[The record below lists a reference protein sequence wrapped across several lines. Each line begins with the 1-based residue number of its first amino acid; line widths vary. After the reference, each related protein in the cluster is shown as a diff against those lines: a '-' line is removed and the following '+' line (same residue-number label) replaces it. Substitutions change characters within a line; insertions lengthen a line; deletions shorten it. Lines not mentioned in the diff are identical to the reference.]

1 LHYNQLGRTGLFV
14 SELCLGAM
22 TFGGRGFWQVVGKL
36 GQEEADKLVARAFE
50 AGINFIDTADVY
62 GEGASERITGQA
74 LKNLAIKRSDVV
86 LATKVYNEVG
96 PLPNDRGASR
106 GHIMDGV
113 KASLER
119 LGMDYI
125 DLYQIHG
132 FDPVTPIEETLRA
145 MEDLVRQGLVR
156 YFGISNWPA
165 WQIMKGI
172 AISEHHGWSRLDSV
186 QAYYSLASRDLE
198 REVIPL
204 LEDQRVGLMVW
215 SPLAGGLLS
224 GKFYRDQKGPA
235 GARRSTAFDFP
246 PVDKDRTWRILDVM
260 RPIAEAH
267 AVSPAQVALAWLLSR
282 KVVSSVIIGVKT
294 VEQLDDNLGA
304 AHLTLTAEELASLD
318 KVSALTPE
326 YPAWMVQR
334 MGASRRP
341 AVKNPV
347 AAAKAPVET
356 APRS

>member
-1 LHYNQLGRTGLFV
+1 
-14 SELCLGAM
+14 M

-74 LKNLAIKRSDVV
+74 LKNLAIKRSNVV

>member
-1 LHYNQLGRTGLFV
+1 M

-22 TFGGRGFWQVVGKL
+22 TFGGRGFWAVVGTL
-36 GQEEADKLVARAFE
+36 GQEEADKLVARALE

-74 LKNLAIKRSDVV
+74 LKNLAVKRSAVV

-96 PLPNDRGASR
+96 PHPNDRGASR

-113 KASLER
+113 KASLQR
-119 LGMDYI
+119 LDMDYI

-156 YFGISNWPA
+156 YFGVSNWPA
-165 WQIMKGI
+165 WQIMKAIG
-172 AISEHHGWSRLDSV
+172 ISEHHGWSRLDSV

-198 REVIPL
+198 REVIPV
-204 LEDQRVGLMVW
+204 LEDQRAGLMVW

-224 GKFYRDQKGPA
+224 GKFRRDQKGPA

-246 PVDKDRTWRILDVM
+246 PVDKERTWRILDVM

-267 AVSPAQVALAWLLSR
+267 GVSPAQVAIAWLLSR
-282 KVVSSVIIGVKT
+282 KAVSSVIIGVKT
-294 VEQLDDNLGA
+294 LEQLDDNLGA
-304 AHLTLTAEELASLD
+304 AHLALTAEQLAALD

-326 YPAWMVQR
+326 YPAWMIQR

-341 AVKNPV
+341 AAKTP
-347 AAAKAPVET
+347 AAAMKRAAQNTPE
-356 APRS
+356 S